1 MDEFKRKF
9 SSWLWMFCM
18 AFFMC
23 YTLLMMP
30 KADPPVIAVLFA
42 AMYFPTTIVT
52 TIVELIFLGNGKKIV
67 ELLGFVLDLVL
78 TILVSGYWIMMIL
91 VGGNTM
97 LGHGILCISVNVLIV
112 GVMAFKAFY
121 KEDKARYYQKTG
133 KERRRR

>member
-1 MDEFKRKF
+1 MEEFKRKF

-30 KADPPVIAVLFA
+30 KADPPVIAVVFA
-42 AMYFPTTIVT
+42 AIYFPTTIVT

-91 VGGNTM
+91 VGGNGM
-97 LGHGILCISVNVLIV
+97 MGHGLLCISINVLIV
-112 GVMAFKAFY
+112 GVMAFKVFY
-121 KEDKARYYQKTG
+121 KEDFARG
-133 KERRRR
+133 KQGNKKK